1 MLDVIS
7 GCVAAGTASI
17 AGLLLLLQ
25 VSSLN
30 RVALIARWTPSPIQG
45 WDRKV
50 ACVGEPVQRTVRNV
64 AGHLPAIGRKFP
76 HVGWR
81 RRSGGPSR
89 SARPQPADRVVTRME
104 GEGGACHL
112 RQALACRC
120 PPG

>member
-1 MLDVIS
+1 VLDVIS

-64 AGHLPAIGRKFP
+64 AGHLPAIGRSS
-76 HVGWR
+76 HTLGGVVGLEVR
-81 RRSGGPSR
+81 PAVLARS
-89 SARPQPADRVVTRME
+89 QQIE
-104 GEGGACHL
+104 W
-112 RQALACRC
+112 
-120 PPG
+120 